1 MNEIEIKLSRGK
13 TALIDE
19 IDEDLTKLKWCTNQ
33 FGRETSKV
41 WYALRKGP
49 ERDGKQ
55 TSTLMHRVILER
67 ILGRKLEKGE
77 QCDHINHDGLDNRR
91 NNIRLATKQE
101 NNRNMSKSRSN
112 KTSKYKG
119 VYWHADRNKWR
130 ARIVINEKSK
140 SLGYFINEKEAA
152 KAYNNAATELFGEF
166 AKLNEV

>member
-1 MNEIEIKLSRGK
+1 MIRVQLSKGK
-13 TALIDE
+13 EAQIDE

-49 ERDGKQ
+49 EKDGKQ
-55 TSTLMHRVILER
+55 TSILMHRVILER

-101 NNRNMSKSRSN
+101 NNRNQCIRN
-112 KTSKYKG
+112 VEKTSKYKG

-130 ARIVINEKSK
+130 AGIVINKTGK
-140 SLGYFINEKEAA
+140 HLGYFIDEKEAA